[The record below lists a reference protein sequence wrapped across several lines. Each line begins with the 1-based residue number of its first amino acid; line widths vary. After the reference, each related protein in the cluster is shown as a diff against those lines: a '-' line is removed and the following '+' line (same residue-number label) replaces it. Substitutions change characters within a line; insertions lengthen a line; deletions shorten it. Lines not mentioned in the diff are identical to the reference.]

1 MDRVAIKE
9 EARKKIKGNIW
20 NILWPLLVIGV
31 LESVIVSI
39 CGGGNQNA
47 FVNVDVTNLDFKAI
61 MDTTDTSFSP
71 INLLLNILFNIV
83 NVAYL
88 KYILNF
94 VRTGKFE
101 FNDIIDCIKYKWLNI
116 LGVSVIE
123 YLVISVGFILFIIPG
138 IILALGLTM
147 SSLIVIDT
155 DLGPVESIKKSWE
168 MMKGYKWNYFVFIL
182 SFLGWILLTPFTL
195 GLLFIWLIPY
205 MTVAEI
211 IYYERL
217 KEKK

>member
-1 MDRVAIKE
+1 
-9 EARKKIKGNIW
+9 
-20 NILWPLLVIGV
+20 
-31 LESVIVSI
+31 
-39 CGGGNQNA
+39 
-47 FVNVDVTNLDFKAI
+47 

>member
-1 MDRVAIKE
+1 MYRVAIKKKKK
-9 EARKKIKGNIW
+9 KKIKGNIW

>member
-1 MDRVAIKE
+1 
-9 EARKKIKGNIW
+9 
-20 NILWPLLVIGV
+20 
-31 LESVIVSI
+31 
-39 CGGGNQNA
+39 
-47 FVNVDVTNLDFKAI
+47 
-61 MDTTDTSFSP
+61 
-71 INLLLNILFNIV
+71 
-83 NVAYL
+83 
-88 KYILNF
+88 
-94 VRTGKFE
+94 
-101 FNDIIDCIKYKWLNI
+101 
-116 LGVSVIE
+116 
-123 YLVISVGFILFIIPG
+123 
-138 IILALGLTM
+138 M

>member
-9 EARKKIKGNIW
+9 EARTKIKGNIW

-31 LESVIVSI
+31 LESVIFSI
-39 CGGGNQNA
+39 FGGGNHNA

-101 FNDIIDCIKYKWLNI
+101 FNDIIDCIKSKWINI